1 MMSDF
6 SEKVKSANRGV
17 SRWARR
23 TGSVV
28 TQWWEEVNTV
38 QERRSRMRRLA
49 RERRQ
54 LLTDMG
60 SKVYTLHRKG
70 KVQNRD
76 LLADCGKIDQIGED
90 IERLEEEIAE
100 IKRARAA
107 APREV
112 EVEDEAPIVADEDA
126 DVSAGEVEEAPA
138 EEPEEAPAE
147 EPERSLRR
155 TRRCLPRTRRRPSP
169 RLPTMRVTRPATR
182 RRRRLR
188 RSARDLAG
196 KRRLRR
202 VRRICIAVEGPQSSV
217 ASRSCP
223 TSDFSAKSLSRIVRV
238 GRPAP
243 DPAWGRDQA
252 QVGARPRALSASSP
266 TCIPGRT
273 MR

>member
-147 EPERSLRR
+147 EPEEDAAEEPEEDAAKEPEEDAP
-155 TRRCLPRTRRRPSP
+155 TPAEAEDEAPSFAA
-169 RLPTMRVTRPATR
+169 PAE
-182 RRRRLR
+182 
-188 RSARDLAG
+188 DAG
-196 KRRLRR
+196 DE
-202 VRRICIAVEGPQSSV
+202 AGE
-217 ASRSCP
+217 
-223 TSDFSAKSLSRIVRV
+223 
-238 GRPAP
+238 PAP
-243 DPAWGRDQA
+243 
-252 QVGARPRALSASSP
+252 P
-266 TCIPGRT
+266 TPPSFG
-273 MR
+273 